1 MSDVQRLLDW
11 FDTGALIRPDARVA
25 NTVDLSRALASIC
38 GMPGVELSPS
48 ARTVVDAIGVVEH
61 VVFVMAD
68 GLGMNL
74 IERLPADAFLR
85 THLVLEMQSV
95 FPSSTAPAVT
105 SIATGCWPAEHGV
118 PGWFTYLPDN
128 DLIAAILPFIER
140 FSKRP
145 LGELGV
151 TTDTAFPKDSWL
163 PRFEYDTL
171 CYNPAHLVGSVYS
184 NYLSGGALQQP
195 YEHLSAAVDQIAAR
209 IKSAAAPTYT
219 YLYVPFIDAAEHDHG
234 PYSKPVA
241 NTLDVVQR
249 CVERLAGKTAGR
261 ARIVISAD
269 HGLTH
274 VARRDQVEIKDGD
287 PLLDLLRLP
296 PSSEPRVP
304 LFYVRAGCRERFV
317 ELLHERFPAHALL
330 TIDEVEELRLLGPQ
344 PLAAETGRRM
354 GDFMAISA
362 TSDAINYKP
371 DGPMLGYH
379 GGLLPEEIR
388 IPLIVL

>member
-1 MSDVQRLLDW
+1 MSDQQRLLDW
-11 FDTGALIRPDARVA
+11 FGTGALVHPDAGVA

-38 GMPGVELSPS
+38 GVPGIELSPS
-48 ARTVVDAIGVVEH
+48 ARAVADAIGPAEH
-61 VVFVMAD
+61 VVFIMAD

-85 THLVLEMQSV
+85 THLALEMQSV

-105 SIATGCWPAEHGV
+105 SLATGCWPAEHGV
-118 PGWFTYLPDN
+118 PGWFTYLPDS
-128 DLIAAILPFIER
+128 DLIAAILPFVER

-151 TTDTAFPKDSWL
+151 APKTAFPVNSWL
-163 PRFEYDTL
+163 PRFEYETV

-184 NYLSGGALQQP
+184 NYLSGGAPQQP
-195 YEHLSAAVDQIAAR
+195 YEDLSAAVDAVATR
-209 IKSAAAPTYT
+209 IKHATAPTYT

-241 NTLDVVQR
+241 KTLDAVQH
-249 CVERLAGKTAGR
+249 CVAGLSAQLAGR
-261 ARIVISAD
+261 ARIVVSAD

-274 VARRDQVEIKDGD
+274 IARQDQVEIKHGD

-304 LFYVRAGCRERFV
+304 LFYVRDGCRERFI
-317 ELLHERFPAHALL
+317 ELFHERFPAHALL

-344 PLAAETGRRM
+344 PLAAETRRRM

-362 TSDAINYKP
+362 TPDTVNYKP
-371 DGPMLGYH
+371 DKPMLGYH
-379 GGLLPEEIR
+379 GGLLPEEVR
-388 IPLIVL
+388 IPLIVV

>member
-1 MSDVQRLLDW
+1 MSDLQRLLDW
-11 FDTGALIRPDARVA
+11 FDTGALVRPDAGVP

-38 GMPGVELSPS
+38 GMPGIELSPS
-48 ARTVVDAIGVVEH
+48 ASVVADAVGSAEH

-85 THLVLEMQSV
+85 THLVFEMQSV

-105 SIATGCWPAEHGV
+105 SLATGCWPAEHGV

-128 DLIAAILPFIER
+128 DLIAAILPFVER

-151 TTDTAFPKDSWL
+151 TPEGAFPVDSWL
-163 PRFEYDTL
+163 PRFGRDAL

-184 NYLSGGALQQP
+184 NYLSGGAPQQP
-195 YEHLSAAVDQIAAR
+195 YEHLSAAVDAVAVR
-209 IKSAAAPTYT
+209 IKNAAAPTYT

-241 NTLDVVQR
+241 KTLDMVQR
-249 CVERLAGKTAGR
+249 CVERLATELADR
-261 ARIVISAD
+261 ARIVVSAD

-274 VARRDQVEIKDGD
+274 INRRDQVEIKEGD

-304 LFYVRAGCRERFV
+304 LFYVRDGCHERFV
-317 ELLHERFPAHALL
+317 ELFHEQFPAHALL
-330 TIDEVEELRLLGPQ
+330 TIDEVAKLRLLGPQ
-344 PLAAETGRRM
+344 PLAEETRRRM

-362 TSDAINYKP
+362 TPDAVNYRP

-379 GGLLPEEIR
+379 GGLLPEEVR
-388 IPLIVL
+388 IPLIVA